1 MIAKSIENRSPE
13 EETLDRAITSIDPL
27 LRASLQRDQK
37 RQRRKYAILGGVL
50 MAVFCIGVLLALV
63 FSGGLPT
70 TAQAAA
76 PTASELEIDRLEE
89 ASDLTAEGWMLW
101 ESRKLTESAAKFK
114 EALKLDPQ
122 SDNAWNGLGWSLANA
137 GKRTQAVEAFNE
149 CIKIKPEHPAALN
162 GLGQLHLA
170 DRKYDEA
177 EKYFLAAKNASAAWS
192 GLVRLYLLQERY
204 DDAGKWL
211 AKLKDSPGATES
223 TMKEYAEAIANQKV
237 SDELRRKIE
246 PRVQEESSTDDLSRR
261 GWQLFYQNKHRPAK
275 AAFQQVLDKKPDDS
289 VALNGMAFTLLNSGS
304 PDEAQPLFEKLLKA
318 DPNHDGALNGLARV
332 LMSQDK
338 VDEAIVQWM
347 KLEAQGDQVTAA
359 THGLALAHF
368 RRKEYA
374 KAIPFLERSVK
385 ESPTNEMYVDMLAKA
400 KKALD
405 K

>member
-1 MIAKSIENRSPE
+1 
-13 EETLDRAITSIDPL
+13 
-27 LRASLQRDQK
+27 
-37 RQRRKYAILGGVL
+37 

-223 TMKEYAEAIANQKV
+223 TMKEYAEAIANRKV

-318 DPNHDGALNGLARV
+318 DPKHDGALNGLARV

-338 VDEAIVQWM
+338 VD
-347 KLEAQGDQVTAA
+347 
-359 THGLALAHF
+359 
-368 RRKEYA
+368 
-374 KAIPFLERSVK
+374 
-385 ESPTNEMYVDMLAKA
+385 
-400 KKALD
+400 
-405 K
+405 